1 MLLFLHLNH
10 YFMHFTQELTQ
21 GTLLKRYKRFLADI
35 KLSNGEVVT
44 AHCPNSGSMKT
55 CLENDA
61 PVLLSHSSNPSRK
74 NAFTWE
80 LIYLDGGWVCINT
93 QHANTVAFEAVQAGV
108 IPSLSGFNL
117 VKREVTFGD
126 SRFDLYAERGDEKWF
141 IEVKSVT
148 LKLNGEASFPDSVTT
163 RGQKHLLTLAEA
175 KSQGYHTAMLY
186 VLMRS
191 DVQFFRPAKEIDP
204 VYASTLK
211 EVAKKGVEVIVAGTT
226 ITPRGIIIDREIPFE
241 I

>member
-1 MLLFLHLNH
+1 
-10 YFMHFTQELTQ
+10 MHFTQELTQ

-126 SRFDLYAERGDEKWF
+126 SRFDL
-141 IEVKSVT
+141 
-148 LKLNGEASFPDSVTT
+148 
-163 RGQKHLLTLAEA
+163 
-175 KSQGYHTAMLY
+175 
-186 VLMRS
+186 
-191 DVQFFRPAKEIDP
+191 
-204 VYASTLK
+204 
-211 EVAKKGVEVIVAGTT
+211 
-226 ITPRGIIIDREIPFE
+226 
-241 I
+241 